1 MGGTERL
8 WLLASLCQVVLLTC
22 EQHSNPV
29 EVELVFHP
37 FPYAQHPDS
46 YTITCRTA
54 SNHLVYVEPI
64 DHSTCAPDCKMSLW
78 LVEDPRGYNITF
90 RASRNDTTLEA
101 KTFHFIF
108 LSSLHIYSTTTTAV
122 LTWKLQRHQSLS
134 TLSLYNTH
142 TQSVTHNFN
151 INSSE
156 AKSQYAVKGLQ
167 PGTRFKAQAVIT
179 TFVKHL
185 NMTLKQR
192 LSFGI
197 ETAQCHTGWLANG
210 RNCYTVRRAG
220 LAWSDAQHSCREQAA
235 GSHLVDLK
243 TLEDLLFVSSHL
255 LRHNTLLLLWTG
267 LNDQQEE
274 GQPFWSDG
282 SAYNL
287 TNTMMSL
294 LPASQTDCFILQRNA
309 TGPGYFLTPFF
320 CNISLP
326 FICQYEIPPV
336 PAFFSFDLVQVTE
349 QQVEL
354 RWGDL
359 SPLNSLNPSSFE
371 IFLQYQEDTRGELGQ
386 DEKDRS
392 KKWAEDKKGTQRTI
406 KKVVKVPISLSSRG
420 VTVAGLSPGS
430 VYSFTLQACHPAGA
444 TWSLGQTQT
453 AYTRPLSPQNITTG
467 PITVCQISVHWM
479 LPDAPYVAGWTFVV
493 HYVDMSSRQERI
505 VGKTNISR
513 SSLAGGLQSYTAVIG
528 GLESYRKY
536 RIEVYTVTQHG
547 IESCGQVPLTVQTA
561 VKPPS
566 SLLVLSKRG
575 NLTVCWTSPLE
586 DSPDYYVTSHP
597 VNNPRASSLW
607 INQSSPGALWVNE
620 SVCVDLGKFTPGQTY
635 DIGVVALRGNDRS
648 QRTSIMHTTDPMPVQ
663 VAVPLSVGTNS
674 AQLYIQ
680 HPQLGLI
687 DGVKVCLCPGL
698 CDRVCGGLCG
708 YTCNWHSLSSASYH
722 IITLSNLRPGSK
734 YQLSVYSTSRQQTGP
749 PYYTHPVKTS
759 LAPPSRVRE
768 GVVTDSSIELLWD
781 PAQGQAHSYEVI
793 CFNCDHALMVQKVLS
808 ESAVFSG
815 LTPGR
820 LYHFALRTEKES
832 FTDSSPVTIN
842 ITAAPSPVEV
852 SFVNK
857 TRSSICISWNTVSGV
872 LGGFIL
878 SIKNRTSN
886 QELIIF
892 HQESRFYTFEGLTPG
907 SEYTIEVISTSGERK
922 SKPAT
927 IILHTIPE
935 VPQEVVLAEQ
945 VVTSVFV
952 TWRAP
957 PGQVEGYKLVF
968 GLLTVDRKSWI
979 EVLVQGTSYEIR
991 DLIPGSD
998 YSISIH
1004 SVLGSDTS
1012 QGVRRDF
1019 STRPAGLCALHLGD
1033 VNISSI
1039 SVSWDSAFG
1048 EFDFHR
1054 VTVANTSVTNTLT
1067 IPKEEQAVVVTGL
1080 VDGCSYNV
1088 SAERVRGLTAGS
1100 AAFLTIT
1107 TVPSRVRGVRVVNV
1121 SARAF
1126 SLCWEQA
1133 VGCVD
1138 HYQVNLLPNQGKV
1151 TVHPARDG
1159 YIQANVVSVSPGTQY
1174 TVTVTAV
1181 SSSNFSPGVSRM
1193 INTNDSVPGPPSG
1206 LEGEAVGSNGILL
1219 SWIMPSDAKN
1229 IDGYVIRYKEV
1240 CPYPDPSFTQVT
1252 KYLDIPETLLTDF
1265 TSGSTYHIQVA
1276 AISPAGI
1283 GAFSKSLYIKTAESP
1298 PGLVTNLTAFAQNHT
1313 FVMVTWFLPH
1323 RINGLI
1329 TKFAVKAKH
1338 ARTGQTVRILE
1349 VNAEDI
1355 MTGALPHCNDAADI
1369 LSRATLSP
1377 LEITASSPPITLS
1390 AVPPAASWSV
1400 PISVGVDQLR
1410 PYTAYLFEVSAFT
1423 SDGEGQIASTMVR
1436 MPESAPEDPPQ
1447 NFSILN
1453 MTSRSISVSWNSP
1466 NIITG
1471 KFTYTLYLYGP
1482 TGYLYE
1488 NSTGDTRFAFTGLTP
1503 YTRYTVAV
1511 RARAAGE
1518 VGPAAQED
1526 VITPAE
1532 APSAVQDL
1540 MAIAEDSVSIRVSWK
1555 SPAQRNGPIIQY
1567 RLLVLVDETLLQD
1580 ITLTSEPSANTTD
1593 VYKRSLSPELHNSP
1607 GRRKRTVELSLI
1619 TSPPTFT
1626 ATVSDRAQ
1634 PTDVTASTL
1643 THSGLTSA
1651 DQSTNT
1657 DAQPSM
1663 DFNPTADPTA
1673 TEKSGKSYTSAS
1685 HANSANIQSSDP
1697 TVFGTSAFSL
1707 TSVPPATL
1715 PPWLTKQTHARDMTS
1730 DSSPLGLTPSQV
1742 RLSTRDASVT
1752 GHLSTRSATGSGTTG
1767 VTVREEVMDVLSEEL
1782 SYLVSDLN
1790 PFTEYTFRVAAS
1802 TTVGEGPATDIT
1814 EKTREQVP
1822 SSVLDVSYQNISS
1835 TSILV
1840 SWVPPL
1846 NPNGRIT
1853 HYTVY
1858 GLKMHSDQA
1867 LKWVTNTTSKLITD
1881 LDKYTAYK
1889 LRVAASTAVGESS
1902 LSEEDDIFVFTLE
1915 DEPDSPPVNLTV
1927 IDTSPTTATV
1937 VWSSPEKANGV
1948 IQHYMV
1954 LYENESYSAFKNTSS
1969 NRVTLMNLKPFSYY
1983 NVSVMAYTRYGNG
1996 NQTSDTL
2003 YLLSG
2008 EDVPGSPPY
2017 NLSFE
2022 SVSPSEV
2029 NVTWQPPLVP
2039 NGIIT
2044 HYSLELWNS
2053 SHYLNLTS
2061 PTNYLHITHLRKYA
2075 HYRVMVQAHTRVG
2088 PGNYSSEPLNITTL
2102 EDAPDTP
2109 PQFLRTRKLS
2119 DYEVELS
2126 WQPPLEA
2133 NSDILYYIVRVW
2145 NETTELWQNVTE
2157 TSVVINVDSESRY
2170 NASVSCWTRLGDG
2183 GVLVYIS
2190 FTTTDAE
2197 PFDPPQNV
2205 TFANVTASSVTLL
2218 WHPPTEPNGIIVRY
2232 TIYYSDNNTV
2242 TEQRVPVSDLPVPGS
2257 HDSALS
2263 HTLTGLIGGTN
2274 YTIWMTSSTVQGDGG
2289 VQSEPIT
2296 LFLPE
2301 DVPSDSVHNLTAQ
2314 IFSSTAIIISWDPPL
2329 EPNGRPHYLL
2339 TLQEAGIPPNLPN
2352 QAPSALNKTI
2362 KHITNDNVF
2371 LFTKLRKYF
2380 PYVLTVTPATG
2391 AGPAYNHT
2399 STMYLRTDDDVPS
2412 SSPLLVSTR
2421 NLSSSSIAVVWQH
2434 PLEANGEITEYTLML
2449 FGPGGS
2455 NTTQTPNTSFI
2466 LTNLLPYTAYNL
2478 TVTAAT
2484 RKGSGPVLLL
2494 LLHTDEGGPMSP
2506 PYNLTIH
2513 NHTDVSVWLSWEP
2526 PLEPNG
2532 VVIQYGFRIRDLI
2545 THTVTH
2551 RNSSG
2556 PSTTEYLTGFR
2567 PHSSYEISVYSYTR
2581 VGHGN
2586 QFSSPVTFTTKESV
2600 SDAVGNLSCS
2610 GVGWDSIQLSWELPA
2625 NPNGQIL
2632 FYEILVEVDLQSFT
2646 LEAHTPEYTV
2656 TGLSPD
2662 QEYALTVAAVN
2673 SAGPGDRMNCTA
2685 STLSESVPAAP
2696 RFLNISQ
2703 VTPNNVTLQWA
2714 PPLSVP
2720 GLLKEYHIIAQ
2731 LLSTVCE
2738 PDVLTTAQPA
2748 LEDEPNLDCVDSNV
2762 TVSVTA
2768 SDGTEGNQSVTL
2780 QSLAKYRYYRFKVA
2794 AVTNAG
2800 VGEYTRWNYARTL
2813 AGNPDVP
2820 PRDLKVTPTA
2830 NSLRVAWDAP
2840 AVLSGPTSYLVQVDG
2855 PGLNYSTVR
2864 APGELMTVV
2873 VTNLTA
2879 FTRYFVTVTAF
2890 TGPVEH
2896 AARDGKAI
2904 GPIDFQTLEEEPK
2917 DPPKNVIISVI
2928 PEEVNRVKVTFTPPE
2943 EPNGNITAYFVYIYE
2958 KEQLVKNISLNITQR
2973 DHNMLTAVIEGL
2985 KGGHSYSI
2993 QISAKNGAGRSPPS
3007 AHVQITTGIKAP
3019 AKPTQRPQAV
3029 LGHGGVAMVTH
3040 RSITIRM
3047 PACFY
3052 SDDNGPIT
3060 KIQVIVA
3067 ESGVKDIVNM
3077 TSWKNAFFHRPA
3089 PYLTDK
3095 GFPNPP
3101 CLGNGASRKDTH
3113 VREGRSVSGDGRPLV
3128 RHNHTTSGTYVIGES
3143 DACMEENNTDTFCN
3157 GPLKPN
3163 TVYVFKFR
3171 ATNIKGQYTDSE
3183 YSEHVKTKVDGLLTR
3198 EEQIIMGVLLSFF
3211 LAVLLIIIICGSVKI
3226 HQRKKEGGTYSPR
3239 EAEIIETK
3247 YKLDQLI
3254 AVADLELKQEKLN
3267 RYSSFFFRRKEI
3279 YVIQL
3284 LSYRKSLKP
3293 VNKKSFLQHVEDLC
3307 ASDNSKFQEEFA
3319 ELPKLLQDLA
3329 TTDADLPWNKS
3340 KNRFPNIKPYNNNR
3354 VKLLSEPGTAG
3365 SDYINASFVSG
3376 YLCPNEFIAT
3386 QGPLPGTVAD
3396 FWRMIWETGTR
3407 TIAMLTQCYEKGRIR
3422 CHKYWP
3428 EDNKPM
3434 SVFSD
3439 ILISKVSEEILPDWT
3454 VRTLKVEKHGHYILV
3469 RHFNYTSWPEHGVP
3483 ESCSTFIKFVKAVRA
3498 HRHDNTTIVVHC
3510 SAGVGRTGVFI
3521 ALDHLIQHVRDH
3533 DFVDIYGLVAE
3544 LRSERM
3550 CMVQNLAQYIFLHQ
3564 STLELLN
3571 NKGNSQSIWFVSYS
3585 ALEKMDSLDAMEGD
3599 VELEWEETTM

>member
-22 EQHSNPV
+22 EQHLNPV
-29 EVELVFHP
+29 EVEVAFQS
-37 FPYAQHPDS
+37 FPSTKDPDTYAV
-46 YTITCRTA
+46 TCRTA
-54 SNHLVYVEPI
+54 SDHLVYVEPV
-64 DHSTCAPDCKMSLW
+64 DQSACAPLCKMSLR
-78 LVEDPRGYNITF
+78 LVEDPRGYNITV
-90 RASRNDTTLEA
+90 RASRHDTTLEA
-101 KTFHFIF
+101 KTFHLIPVSV
-108 LSSLHIYSTTTTAV
+108 SSLHVYSTTTTAL
-122 LTWKLQRHQSLS
+122 LTWKLHTQQSLS
-134 TLSLYNTH
+134 TLTLYNTN
-142 TQSVTHNFN
+142 TQSGPHIFN

-156 AKSQYAVKGLQ
+156 AKSRHTVKGLQ
-167 PGTRFKAQAVIT
+167 PGTRFKAKVVVT
-179 TFVKHL
+179 TFLKHL
-185 NMTLKQR
+185 DVTLKQR
-192 LSFGI
+192 LGI
-197 ETAQCHTGWLANG
+197 GMETAQCPPDWLANG
-210 RNCYTVRRAG
+210 RSCYTVRRTG
-220 LAWSDAQHSCREQAA
+220 LTWSDAQHGCRDLVA
-235 GSHLVDLK
+235 GSHLADLK
-243 TLEDLLFVSSHL
+243 TLQELLFISSHL
-255 LRHNTLLLLWTG
+255 LSHNNLLLLWTG
-267 LNDQQEE
+267 LTDQQEE
-274 GQPFWSDG
+274 GQPLWSDG

-287 TNTMMSL
+287 TNTVMSS
-294 LPASQTDCFILQRNA
+294 LPANHTDCFALQRNA

-320 CNISLP
+320 CNIPLP
-326 FICQYEIPPV
+326 FICQYQTPPV
-336 PAFFSFDLVQVTE
+336 PASFSFDLVQVTE

-354 RWGDL
+354 RWSDL
-359 SPLNSLNPSSFE
+359 SLLNSLNLSSFE
-371 IFLQYQEDTRGELGQ
+371 IFLQYQEEANAESSQGGEDSRRKSEG
-386 DEKDRS
+386 
-392 KKWAEDKKGTQRTI
+392 KKGTQSQRSV
-406 KKVVKVPISLSSRG
+406 KKTVRVPVSLSSRG

-430 VYSFTLQACHPAGA
+430 VYSFTLRASHPAGS
-444 TWSLGQTQT
+444 TWSLGQTRA
-453 AYTRPLSPQNITTG
+453 AYTRPPPPQNITVDS
-467 PITVCQISVHWM
+467 ITVSQISLHWV
-479 LPDAPYVAGWTFVV
+479 LTDAHLSVGWTFVV
-493 HYVDMSSRQERI
+493 RYVDMSSRQERI
-505 VGKTNISR
+505 VGMSNISR
-513 SSLAGGLQSYTAVIG
+513 SSETAGLQSYTALIG

-536 RIEVYTVTQHG
+536 MVEVYTVTQHG
-547 IESCGQVPLTVQTA
+547 IESCGQTPVTVQTA
-561 VKPPS
+561 VRAPS
-566 SLLVLSKRG
+566 GLLVLSTMG
-575 NLTVCWTSPLE
+575 NLTVCWTSP
-586 DSPDYYVTSHP
+586 PDDPPDGYHITSHP
-597 VNNPRASSLW
+597 LVYPTPSSLW
-607 INQSSPGALWVNE
+607 INQSSPGAHWVNE
-620 SVCVDLGKFTPGQTY
+620 SVCVHLGSFTPGQTY
-635 DIGVVALRGNDRS
+635 EVGVVSLRGKDRS
-648 QRTSIMHTTDPMPVQ
+648 KRTSIIHTTNPMPVP
-663 VAVPLSVGTNS
+663 VAVTLSVGTKS

-680 HPQLGLI
+680 RPQLGLI
-687 DGVKVCLCPGL
+687 DGVKVCVCPGV
-698 CDRVCGGLCG
+698 CDSVCEGLCG
-708 YTCNWHSLSSASYH
+708 YTCDWYSLPAGVH
-722 IITLSNLRPGSK
+722 IITLSNLSPGSE
-734 YQLSVYSTSRQQTGP
+734 YQLRVYSTSREQMGP
-749 PYYTHPVKTS
+749 PYYTRPVRTS
-759 LAPPSRVRE
+759 LAPPDRVRE

-781 PAQGQAHSYEVI
+781 PAQGEAHGYEVI
-793 CFNCDHALMVQKVLS
+793 CLNCDHSRMVQKVFRQ
-808 ESAVFSG
+808 SAVFSG
-815 LTPGR
+815 LTPGG
-820 LYHFALRTEKES
+820 LYHFGVRTEKES

-852 SFVNK
+852 FPINK
-857 TRSSICISWNTVSGV
+857 TTSSLCIHWSMVRGVVSR
-872 LGGFIL
+872 LIL
-878 SIKNRTSN
+878 SIKNKTSN
-886 QELIIF
+886 QELIIS
-892 HQESRFYTFEGLTPG
+892 HQEPRSYTFEGLLPG
-907 SEYTIEVISTSGERK
+907 SQYTIEVVSTSGERR

-927 IILHTIPE
+927 MILRTIPE
-935 VPQEVVLAEQ
+935 VPQEVALSEQ
-945 VVTSVFV
+945 VVTSAFI
-952 TWRAP
+952 TWRPP
-957 PGQVEGYKLVF
+957 PGQVEEYKLVF
-968 GLLTVDRKSWI
+968 GLLSVDRKSWI
-979 EVLVQGTSYEIR
+979 EVLVRGTSYEIR

-998 YSISIH
+998 YGVSIQ

-1012 QGVRRDF
+1012 QAVHRDF
-1019 STRPAGLCALHLGD
+1019 STRPAGLCALHLG
-1033 VNISSI
+1033 NMNSS
-1039 SVSWDSAFG
+1039 SVTVSWDSAFG

-1054 VTVANTSVTNTLT
+1054 VSVANTSVTNALT
-1067 IPKEEQAVVVTGL
+1067 VPKEERVAVVTGL

-1088 SAERVRGLTAGS
+1088 SAERVRGVTAGS
-1100 AAFLTIT
+1100 AASLTVT
-1107 TVPSRVRGVRVVNV
+1107 TVPARVRGVRVVNV

-1126 SLCWEQA
+1126 SLRWERA
-1133 VGCVD
+1133 AGCVD

-1151 TVHPARDG
+1151 TVYPARDG
-1159 YIQANVVSVSPGTQY
+1159 HIQADVVNVSPGTQY
-1174 TVTVTAV
+1174 TVTVTAA
-1181 SSSNFSPGVSRM
+1181 SSSNISPGVSRM
-1193 INTNDSVPGPPSG
+1193 INTNESVPGPPLS

-1219 SWIMPSDAKN
+1219 SWTMPPDADN

-1240 CPYPDPSFTQVT
+1240 CPYPDPTFTQVT
-1252 KYLDIPETLLTDF
+1252 KFLDIPETLLTDF
-1265 TSGSTYHIQVA
+1265 TSGSTYHIEVA
-1276 AISPAGI
+1276 AIAPAGI
-1283 GAFSKSLYIKTAESP
+1283 GAFSNSLYIKTAESP

-1338 ARTGQTVRILE
+1338 ARTGQTVRTLE

-1377 LEITASSPPITLS
+1377 LEITASSPSITLS
-1390 AVPPAASWSV
+1390 AVPPAAAWSV

-1447 NFSILN
+1447 NFSVLN

-1466 NIITG
+1466 SIITG
-1471 KFTYTLYLYGP
+1471 KFSYMLYLYGP

-1488 NSTGDTRFAFTGLTP
+1488 NSTGDMRFAFTGLTP
-1503 YTRYTVAV
+1503 YTRYTLAV
-1511 RARAAGE
+1511 RAKAAGE
-1518 VGPAAQED
+1518 VGPAAQDD

-1540 MAIAEDSVSIRVSWK
+1540 VAVAEDSVTIRVSWR
-1555 SPAQRNGPIIQY
+1555 SPAQPNGPITQY
-1567 RLLVLVDETLLQD
+1567 RLQVLVDDVLLQD
-1580 ITLTSEPSANTTD
+1580 ITLTSEVNTTGLNED
-1593 VYKRSLSPELHNSP
+1593 ETLSPDVHNSP
-1607 GRRKRTVELSLI
+1607 GRRKRTAELSLI

-1626 ATVSDRAQ
+1626 ATISDRTLSTGVTTSRLTHSELRVADQIPNTSAQ
-1634 PTDVTASTL
+1634 PTADSLVTETPRTSNASPS
-1643 THSGLTSA
+1643 HSNSTNIQSTDSAVFATSALSLTSA
-1651 DQSTNT
+1651 
-1657 DAQPSM
+1657 
-1663 DFNPTADPTA
+1663 
-1673 TEKSGKSYTSAS
+1673 
-1685 HANSANIQSSDP
+1685 
-1697 TVFGTSAFSL
+1697 
-1707 TSVPPATL
+1707 PPATP
-1715 PPWLTKQTHARDMTS
+1715 PPWLTKQSHAGDMTS
-1730 DSSPLGLTPSQV
+1730 YSSSLALTRGQP
-1742 RLSTRDASVT
+1742 RMSTRDAPIT
-1752 GHLSTRSATGSGTTG
+1752 GHFSTRSAAASGTTG
-1767 VTVREEVMDVLSEEL
+1767 VTVREEVVDVLSEEL

-1790 PFTEYTFRVAAS
+1790 PFTDYTFRVTAS

-1822 SSVLDVSYQNISS
+1822 SSVLEVSYQNISS

-1858 GLKMHSDQA
+1858 GLKLHSNQA
-1867 LKWVTNTTSKLITD
+1867 LKWLTNTTSILITH
-1881 LDKYTAYK
+1881 LDKYTGYK

-1915 DEPDSPPVNLTV
+1915 DEPDSPPVNLAV
-1927 IDTSPTTATV
+1927 VDASPSTATLS
-1937 VWSSPEKANGV
+1937 WSAPEKANGV
-1948 IQHYMV
+1948 IQHYEI
-1954 LYENESYSAFKNTSS
+1954 LYENESYSALMNTSS
-1969 NRVTLMNLKPFSYY
+1969 NSVTLVDLKPFSHY
-1983 NVSVMAYTRYGNG
+1983 NVTVMAYTRYGHG

-2017 NLSFE
+2017 GVTYE
-2022 SVSPSEV
+2022 SVSSSEV
-2029 NVTWQPPLVP
+2029 NVTWQPPLLP
-2039 NGIIT
+2039 NGVIT

-2061 PTNYLHITHLRKYA
+2061 PTNYIHITHLRKYA

-2088 PGNYSSEPLNITTL
+2088 PGNYSSEPVNITTL
-2102 EDAPDTP
+2102 
-2109 PQFLRTRKLS
+2109 
-2119 DYEVELS
+2119 
-2126 WQPPLEA
+2126 
-2133 NSDILYYIVRVW
+2133 
-2145 NETTELWQNVTE
+2145 
-2157 TSVVINVDSESRY
+2157 
-2170 NASVSCWTRLGDG
+2170 
-2183 GVLVYIS
+2183 
-2190 FTTTDAE
+2190 
-2197 PFDPPQNV
+2197 
-2205 TFANVTASSVTLL
+2205 
-2218 WHPPTEPNGIIVRY
+2218 
-2232 TIYYSDNNTV
+2232 
-2242 TEQRVPVSDLPVPGS
+2242 
-2257 HDSALS
+2257 
-2263 HTLTGLIGGTN
+2263 
-2274 YTIWMTSSTVQGDGG
+2274 
-2289 VQSEPIT
+2289 
-2296 LFLPE
+2296 E
-2301 DVPSDSVHNLTAQ
+2301 DVPSDSVRNLTAQ
-2314 IFSSTAIIISWDPPL
+2314 IFSSTAIIVSWDPPL
-2329 EPNGRPHYLL
+2329 EPNGRPYYLL
-2339 TLQEAGIPPNLPN
+2339 TLQEAGVRPDLTQQGTP
-2352 QAPSALNKTI
+2352 AVNKTI
-2362 KHITNDNVF
+2362 KHTTTDNVF
-2371 LFTKLRKYF
+2371 LFTRLKKYF
-2380 PYVLTVTPATG
+2380 PYVFTVTPATG

-2399 STMYLRTDDDVPS
+2399 SMMYLRTDDDIPS
-2412 SSPLLVSTR
+2412 SAPLLVSTR
-2421 NLSSSSIAVVWQH
+2421 NLSSSSIAVVWQR
-2434 PLEANGEITEYTLML
+2434 PLEANGDITEYTLTL

-2455 NTTQTPNTSFI
+2455 NTTSTPNTSFI

-2478 TVTAAT
+2478 TIMAAT
-2484 RKGSGPVLLL
+2484 RKGSGPYLLL
-2494 LLHTDEGGPMSP
+2494 QLHTDEGGPMSP
-2506 PYNLTIH
+2506 PRNLTIF
-2513 NHTDVSVWLSWEP
+2513 NHTAVSVWLSWEP

-2532 VVIQYGFRIRDLI
+2532 VVLQYGFRIRDLI

-2551 RNSSG
+2551 MNSSG
-2556 PSTTEYLTGFR
+2556 PSTTDYLSGFR

-2586 QFSSPVTFTTKESV
+2586 QFSSPVTFTTNESV

-2610 GVGWDSIQLSWELPA
+2610 GVSWDSIQLFWELPA

-2632 FYEILVEVDLQSFT
+2632 FYEILLQVDLQLYT
-2646 LEAHTPEYTV
+2646 HQAQTPEYTV

-2662 QEYALTVAAVN
+2662 QEYALTVSAVN
-2673 SAGPGDRMNCTA
+2673 SAGPGDTVNCTA

-2696 RFLNISQ
+2696 RFLDISQ
-2703 VTPNNVTLQWA
+2703 VSPSNVTLQWA

-2731 LLSTVCE
+2731 LVSTVCE
-2738 PDVLTTAQPA
+2738 PNMQTTALPGPG
-2748 LEDEPNLDCVDSNV
+2748 DELTSDCVESNV
-2762 TVSVTA
+2762 TVSVNA
-2768 SDGTEGNQSVTL
+2768 SDGTEDNSSITL

-2800 VGEYTRWNYARTL
+2800 VGEYTHWNYERTL
-2813 AGNPDVP
+2813 AGNPDAP
-2820 PRDLKVTPTA
+2820 PRDLKVTPTS
-2830 NSLRVAWDAP
+2830 NGLRIAWDAP

-2855 PGLNYSTVR
+2855 PDFNVSTVR
-2864 APGELMTVV
+2864 APGELTTVV

-2879 FTRYFVTVTAF
+2879 FTRYFVTITAF
-2890 TGPVEH
+2890 TGPLEH
-2896 AARDGKAI
+2896 AASDGKAI
-2904 GPIDFQTLEEEPK
+2904 GPIEFQTLEEEPK
-2917 DPPKNVIISVI
+2917 DPPKNVIVSVI

-2958 KEQLVKNISLNITQR
+2958 KDQLVKNISLNITHR
-2973 DHNMLTAVIEGL
+2973 DQNMLTAVIEGL

-2993 QISAKNGAGRSPPS
+2993 QISAKNAAGRSPPS
-3007 AHVQITTGIKAP
+3007 PHVQITTGIKAP

-3067 ESGVKDIVNM
+3067 ESGVKDIQNL
-3077 TSWKNAFFHRPA
+3077 TNWKHAFFDRPA

-3101 CLGNGASRKDTH
+3101 CDGASRTDAH
-3113 VREGRSVSGDGRPLV
+3113 VRGGRSVSGDGRPPV
-3128 RHNHTTSGTYVIGES
+3128 RHNHSTAGTYVIGRN
-3143 DACMEENNTDTFCN
+3143 DDCMEENSTDHFCN

-3171 ATNIKGQYTDSE
+3171 ATNINSQYTDSE
-3183 YSEHVKTKVDGLLTR
+3183 YSEHVKTAVDGLLTR
-3198 EEQIIMGVLLSFF
+3198 EEQIILGVLLSFF

-3247 YKLDQLI
+3247 CKLDQLI

-3307 ASDNSKFQEEFA
+3307 ANDNAKFQEEFA
-3319 ELPKLLQDLA
+3319 ELPKLLHDLA

-3407 TIAMLTQCYEKGRIR
+3407 TVAMLTQCYEKGRIR

-3439 ILISKVSEEILPDWT
+3439 ILISKVSEEVLPDWT

-3483 ESCSTFIKFVKAVRA
+3483 ESCSTLIKFVKAVRA